1 MTQAAKITRARA
13 SDAAGSV
20 ANGPRP
26 IVKWAGGKHKL
37 VPELRARM
45 PKAFGCYFEPFA
57 GGLALFFDVNPDRAF
72 LTDTNADLIELYQE
86 VAREPEPIARY
97 AAALAR
103 MHTQRVYFDTRERW
117 NTERAQ
123 WAPYIRAATFLYLNR
138 SCFNGLFRL
147 NRRGLFNVPPGRYRS
162 IAVPTAEQLS
172 AAQGALQGRRIFQMD
187 FRNALAFVNPG
198 DFVYADPPYV
208 PLTKSSSFT
217 SYTSASFG
225 AKDQAELAHKLGEL
239 VELGAMVMA
248 SNSDTDAVRALY
260 GDRSIWTLHE
270 VKAARSINSKGGKRG
285 EIGELVITGGVP
297 S

>member
-1 MTQAAKITRARA
+1 VNVQEKTAPRIARA
-13 SDAAGSV
+13 LRVSVDSAGK
-20 ANGPRP
+20 P
-26 IVKWAGGKHKL
+26 ILKWAGSKRKL
-37 VPELRARM
+37 LPELRARM

-57 GGLALFFDVNPDRAF
+57 GGLALFFDVNPGRAF

-86 VAREPEPIARY
+86 VARAPEPIARY

-117 NTERAQ
+117 NTERAE

-147 NRRGLFNVPPGRYRS
+147 NKRGMFNVPPGRYRT
-162 IAVPTAEQLS
+162 IAVPD
-172 AAQGALQGRRIFQMD
+172 AAQLAAAQRVLQGRRIFQMD
-187 FRNALAFVNPG
+187 FRNALSFVSPG

-225 AKDQAELAHKLGEL
+225 QRDQVELAQKLGEL
-239 VELGAMVMA
+239 VQQGVRVMA
-248 SNSDTDAVRALY
+248 SNSDTDIVRALY
-260 GDRSIWTLHE
+260 GDTSIWTLHE

-285 EIGELVITGGVP
+285 EIGELVITGGY
-297 S
+297 SA